1 MMREKRYLHILQ
13 FLHFVDNRN
22 VADRTV
28 SKFYNPSENL
38 PIVQMTV
45 MFKGRVIFRKYVPK
59 KYKQFGIQV

>member
-38 PIVQMTV
+38 PIDQMTM